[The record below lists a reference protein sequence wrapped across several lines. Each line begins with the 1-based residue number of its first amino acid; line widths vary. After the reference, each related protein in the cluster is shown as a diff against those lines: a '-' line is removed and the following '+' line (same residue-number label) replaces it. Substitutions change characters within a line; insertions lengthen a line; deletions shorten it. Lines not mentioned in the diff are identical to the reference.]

1 MCINVTVGSEEHGSG
16 DDGGGGGDEEGV
28 SSGSTSAPLSDHAG
42 HPVDA
47 LLHGVIIPGAAV
59 LLDFGDDFLGLV
71 AGFRGISGLISAL
84 SPGVLDLSSVDGAIQ
99 IVLHGVVECHLASL
113 QDICRDSL
121 AVLAH
126 HLICFAFAFL
136 TNVAGNFSAILPGS
150 FGCRKAPFVLTGT
163 GAAINHIFPG

>member
-28 SSGSTSAPLSDHAG
+28 SSGSTCALLSDHVG

-47 LLHGVIIPGAAV
+47 LLHGTSILGAAV
-59 LLDFGDDFLGLV
+59 LLDIADDVLGLP
-71 AGFRGISGLISAL
+71 AGFRGIAGLISAL

-99 IVLHGVVECHLASL
+99 TVLHGGVECHLTSL

-121 AVLAH
+121 AVCLAH
-126 HLICFAFAFL
+126 HLIYIASAVL
-136 TNVAGNFSAILPGS
+136 TNVAASFSGILPAR
-150 FGCRKAPFVLTGT
+150 FGCRKAKFVLTGS
-163 GAAINHIFPG
+163 GAV